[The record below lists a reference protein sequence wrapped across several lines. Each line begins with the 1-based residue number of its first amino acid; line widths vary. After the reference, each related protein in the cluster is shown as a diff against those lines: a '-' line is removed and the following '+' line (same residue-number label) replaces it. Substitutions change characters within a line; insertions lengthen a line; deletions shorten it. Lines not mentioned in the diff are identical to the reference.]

1 MSNPVTGRQH
11 FMEVTLRVRC
21 DAENRRTEGSATLS
35 RTGNYQRGIKDAS
48 IKLRGRDHLA
58 PQRDQ

>member
-35 RTGNYQRGIKDAS
+35 RTGSYQRGIEDAS
-48 IKLRGRDHLA
+48 IKLHDPNR
-58 PQRDQ
+58 